1 MGVSRFLMAAA
12 VSGAVAV
19 SASSSALAEEQCLL
33 GSKYPVSSVEPYR
46 TNKNTGGYGDGYQPV
61 LRGADIRVPAQ
72 PGLTGEWLE
81 RQLEGQVAAGICQF
95 GLGVAVLSVEV
106 LPMGEDFVV
115 RVKNTN
121 YRMGTH
127 DERPGKEIL
136 RRANELPR

>member
-1 MGVSRFLMAAA
+1 MGVSRFLIAAA
-12 VSGAVAV
+12 VTGAVAV
-19 SASSSALAEEQCLL
+19 SGSSSALAEEQCLL

-61 LRGADIRVPAQ
+61 LRGADISVPAQ
-72 PGLTGEWLE
+72 PGLTAEWLE

-95 GLGVAVLSVEV
+95 GSAPIAVEV

-121 YRMGTH
+121 YRVGTH

-136 RRANELPR
+136 RLASELPHY

>member
-12 VSGAVAV
+12 VSGLVAV
-19 SASSSALAEEQCLL
+19 SASSSASAEEQCLL

-46 TNKNTGGYGDGYQPV
+46 TNKNVGGYGDGYQPV
-61 LRGADIRVPAQ
+61 LRGADIKIAAQ
-72 PGLTGEWLE
+72 PGLTPEWLE

-95 GLGVAVLSVEV
+95 GLDAVSVEV
-106 LPMGEDFVV
+106 LPMGENFVV

-121 YRMGTH
+121 YRVGTH

-136 RRANELPR
+136 RHANELPR